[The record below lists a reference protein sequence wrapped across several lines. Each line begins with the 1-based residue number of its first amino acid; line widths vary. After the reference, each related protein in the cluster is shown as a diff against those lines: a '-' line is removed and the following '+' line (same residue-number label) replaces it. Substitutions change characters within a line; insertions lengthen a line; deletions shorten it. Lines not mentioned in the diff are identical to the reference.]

1 MNKEKQLI
9 AVAISTTTNISMQ
22 IRPIK
27 NIERKRSLRI
37 LHLKTKLIL

>member
-27 NIERKRSLRI
+27 NIERNKTPTI
-37 LHLKTKLIL
+37 HHLKTKLIL